1 MYRLLIVTE
10 NQKVQ
15 DMFGAMTGWEIMGF
29 KPPRIRTTC
38 EDALECMRKHSID
51 AIAIDD
57 SSVFDELKAHIQ
69 EKCPTMLLF
78 PIMENADEQWRIIRE
93 LDRML
98 GSLYADRSNDYYD
111 LPGALSMTQERLLK
125 SIVCGLIPTEKEQ
138 AIRLKMLRCA
148 EKTNVPCML
157 ARLGMD
163 ADDPFLTSRWH
174 YGSDRLEV
182 ALRNFFGKTQDGMRL
197 HVAVMS
203 PEEVRV
209 LCYPADE
216 NQVLADKAVADY
228 VEDTVEQIGNYL
240 GLEMNIL
247 ELRPIPGLSV
257 FANA

>member
-10 NQKVQ
+10 NQTVE
-15 DMFGAMTGWEIMGF
+15 DMFGAMTGWETMGF
-29 KPPRIRTTC
+29 KPPRIRATC
-38 EDALECMRKHSID
+38 GDALECMRKHAID

-57 SSVFDELKAHIQ
+57 SSIYDELRTHIS
-69 EKCPTMLLF
+69 EKCPTMLRF
-78 PIMENADEQWRIIRE
+78 PIMDNAEDQWRIIRE

-111 LPGALSMTQERLLK
+111 LPGALVMTQEKLIK
-125 SIVCGLIPTEKEQ
+125 SIVCGLIPSEKEQ
-138 AIRLKMLRCA
+138 ATRLFMLRCM
-148 EKTNVPCML
+148 EKTNVPCIL

-182 ALRNFFGKTQDGMRL
+182 ALRNFFGNVQDGMRL
-197 HVAVMS
+197 HVAVIS

-216 NQVLADKAVADY
+216 TSVLMEKDVADY
-228 VEDTVEQIGNYL
+228 VKDTVEQIGNYL

>member
-10 NQKVQ
+10 NQTVE
-15 DMFGAMTGWEIMGF
+15 DMFGAMTGWETMGF

-38 EDALECMRKHSID
+38 GDALECMRKHAID
-51 AIAIDD
+51 AIAIDA
-57 SSVFDELKAHIQ
+57 SSIYDELRAHIQ
-69 EKCPTMLLF
+69 EKCPTMLRF
-78 PIMENADEQWRIIRE
+78 PIMETPEEQWKIIRV

-98 GSLYADRSNDYYD
+98 GSLNADRSNDYYD
-111 LPGALSMTQERLLK
+111 LSGALVMTQEKLMK
-125 SIVCGLIPTEKEQ
+125 QIVCGLIPTEKEQ
-138 AIRLKMLRCA
+138 ADRLFMLRCM
-148 EKTNVPCML
+148 EKTDVPCIL

-182 ALRNFFGKTQDGMRL
+182 ALRNFFGNTQDGMRL

-209 LCYPADE
+209 LCYPAGGDALKE
-216 NQVLADKAVADY
+216 NTVADY
-228 VEDTVEQIGNYL
+228 VNETVEQIGNYL
-240 GLEMNIL
+240 GLELNIL
-247 ELRPIPGLSV
+247 ELRPIEGLRV

>member
-10 NQKVQ
+10 NQTVE

-38 EDALECMRKHSID
+38 GDALECMRKHAID

-57 SSVFDELKAHIQ
+57 SAAFDELRTHIQ
-69 EKCPTMLLF
+69 EKCPTMLRF
-78 PIMENADEQWRIIRE
+78 PIMENADEQWKIIRE

-98 GSLYADRSNDYYD
+98 GSLNAYRSNDYYN
-111 LPGALSMTQERLLK
+111 LSGALAMTQEKLMK
-125 SIVCGLIPTEKEQ
+125 QIVCGLIPTEKDQ
-138 AIRLKMLRCA
+138 AARLFMLRCK
-148 EKTNVPCML
+148 EKTDVPCVL

-182 ALRNFFGKTQDGMRL
+182 ALRNFFGKTRDGMRL
-197 HVAVMS
+197 HVAVIS

-209 LCYPADE
+209 LCYPADAE
-216 NQVLADKAVADY
+216 PLKEKNVADY
-228 VEDTVEQIGNYL
+228 VSETVEQIGNYL

-247 ELRPIPGLSV
+247 ELRPIEGLRV